1 MAVEQGGK
9 DAASS
14 AAMSMA
20 FSLGE
25 SVDDVFGAPEPA
37 QTSDDLGA
45 SGDVNRAKVCKE
57 NAKAKG
63 KSAGG
68 PKRKAL
74 WRACWP

>member
-14 AAMSMA
+14 AAMSMG

-37 QTSDDLGA
+37 
-45 SGDVNRAKVCKE
+45 
-57 NAKAKG
+57 
-63 KSAGG
+63 
-68 PKRKAL
+68 
-74 WRACWP
+74 